1 MQCATLFR
9 SISLLSLIFLA
20 LVTTDSTA
28 QRRFPSRLD
37 LDSRLVDTLRTSD
50 ATSATHRYRVTA
62 WGTYSMW
69 EDTVNSS
76 VDPVWIYSF
85 PEEEWTKPEWRIFP
99 EGYPIYVGDQR
110 MLDAH
115 GVRINNLP
123 FPKLPFNAVTHRY
136 SMIMQGDG
144 RPISASLVD
153 WNFKGFTKQDAHS
166 NNSGW
171 IHILI
176 EELPLTEWEICA
188 IDSSAFPT
196 IRLSVKVMRDSVR
209 VDNFADH
216 LLLSENGIPVKIDRI
231 DCSERSNQVS
241 VAMVF
246 DRSGSM
252 NEPFGNSTRI
262 EYTKQAG
269 KRFVDKLTLSD
280 EAAIYSFSLGTTLDQ
295 SWTNDKPA
303 LKGAIDRLYPDGW
316 TAMNDAVLEAIDA
329 ISGRAA
335 GRSRAIVVLSDGED
349 NRSRVRDI
357 QSVIARARAVGVP
370 VFAIGLLLDTDDSLR
385 LLATSTGGRYYS
397 VKDQASMDSVFAS
410 IADIVFEKGCCSVY
424 YTSPDNRRNGSW
436 RGVLPR
442 FTYDEDT
449 VAARPT
455 GYTAPGGASSVDS
468 RDRSSGAEIASVT
481 SISPNPMGSTGTIT
495 FTLQRAGHIRL
506 DVIDITGREVA
517 TLFEGERAA
526 GEGSVSLRTDGFAPG
541 TYFVRLS
548 SGGVTS
554 ISTMIVT
561 K

>member
-1 MQCATLFR
+1 MQCATHFR
-9 SISLLSLIFLA
+9 SLCLLTLLFLA
-20 LVTTDSTA
+20 LGTSYSTA

-37 LDSRLVDTLRTSD
+37 LDSRLIDTLRTPD
-50 ATSATHRYRVTA
+50 ATSARHRYRVTA

-85 PEEEWTKPEWRIFP
+85 PQEEWDKPEWRIFP

-123 FPKLPFNAVTHRY
+123 FPKLTYSATHRY
-136 SMIMQGDG
+136 SMIIQGDG
-144 RPISASLVD
+144 RPISASIVD
-153 WNFKGFTKQDAHS
+153 WNFKGFVKQDAHS
-166 NNSGW
+166 NNTGW
-171 IHILI
+171 VHVLI

-209 VDNFADH
+209 VEDFGDR
-216 LLLSENGIPVKIDRI
+216 LLLSENGMPVAINRV
-231 DCSERSNQVS
+231 DCSERTSQVS

-262 EYTKQAG
+262 DYTKIAG
-269 KRFVDKLTLSD
+269 KKFVDKLTASD

-303 LKGAIDRLYPDGW
+303 LRGAIDRLYPDGW
-316 TAMNDAVLEAIDA
+316 TAMNDAVLEAIND
-329 ISGRAA
+329 ISRRPA
-335 GRSRAIVVLSDGED
+335 GRSKAIVVLSDGED
-349 NRSRVRDI
+349 NRSTVRDI
-357 QSVIARARAVGVP
+357 QTVIDRARAVGVP

-385 LLATSTGGRYYS
+385 LLATRTGGRYYS
-397 VKDQASMDSVFAS
+397 VKDPASMDSVFAS

-424 YTSPDNRRNGSW
+424 YTSPDPRRNGSW

-442 FTYDEDT
+442 FTYDDDT

-455 GYTAPGGASSVDS
+455 GYTAPVGASSVDN
-468 RDRSSGAEIASVT
+468 RSGAAAANAIASIR
-481 SISPNPMGSTGTIT
+481 SISPNPMGSSGSIT
-495 FTLQRAGHIRL
+495 FAMQRAGHLRL
-506 DVIDITGREVA
+506 DVLDVGGREVA
-517 TLFEGERAA
+517 LLFDGERSA
-526 GEGSVSLRTDGFAPG
+526 GESSVAIRTDGFAPG
-541 TYFVRLS
+541 TYFIRLTA
-548 SGGVTS
+548 GGVTS
-554 ISTMIVT
+554 INVMIVT
-561 K
+561 R